1 MPGGHRDCGSH
12 YRVGRATKH
21 PVQSAFGQLLAGW
34 PRLGL
39 GELSAILPAVD
50 YALEQYDPEAQYT
63 FAFSYQLDMRVSAL
77 GMRAY
82 HELLCGFPERAAR
95 SSAETLAW
103 ARELNHAGSL
113 AWALHWGMAQPAA
126 MRGDVESAETFA
138 GEVLALPEKRRSP
151 LDLAWGRVFAGW
163 ALGKRGQRQEGIA
176 MMRLGL
182 EYLVKEGYM
191 MFNSVQTAL
200 LAELYLDDGQH
211 TKALETLESAR
222 NHMKR
227 TDERLWEA
235 EIARLDGLALL
246 AGGTDMGERAEACF
260 NQALEMARGQGAKW
274 LELRTAVSLAR
285 LAHARGNPDYARN
298 LLAPVYDS
306 FTEGFDTP
314 DMRDAKAL
322 LEQLT

>member
-1 MPGGHRDCGSH
+1 
-12 YRVGRATKH
+12 
-21 PVQSAFGQLLAGW
+21 
-34 PRLGL
+34 
-39 GELSAILPAVD
+39 
-50 YALEQYDPEAQYT
+50 
-63 FAFSYQLDMRVSAL
+63 
-77 GMRAY
+77 
-82 HELLCGFPERAAR
+82 
-95 SSAETLAW
+95 
-103 ARELNHAGSL
+103 
-113 AWALHWGMAQPAA
+113 
-126 MRGDVESAETFA
+126 
-138 GEVLALPEKRRSP
+138 
-151 LDLAWGRVFAGW
+151 
-163 ALGKRGQRQEGIA
+163 